1 MMKNKLIFGI
11 LLLFLIVIPA
21 SAENVY
27 QLGPSGSGM
36 IVRTSISE
44 ENAGLLANNST
55 TSVSTHD
62 IVYLQFQDMGLM
74 ILYMLLAVIFAALFL
89 WSVGTLREEMQTRR
103 QDEEN
108 EGV

>member
-1 MMKNKLIFGI
+1 MKKI
-11 LLLFLIVIPA
+11 LLIILFLLVA
-21 SAENVY
+21 VQAVSAENVY
-27 QLGPSGSGM
+27 QIGPGGSGM

-55 TSVSTHD
+55 LSVSTHD

-89 WSVGTLREEMQTRR
+89 WSVSSLREEMQTRR